1 MIVNEACRWKERGGM
16 AEMKE
21 CTIGIDAGTASV
33 KGLLVDASGTI
44 VATASAPIRLS
55 TPRPGWAEQSPEA

>member
-1 MIVNEACRWKERGGM
+1 M

-21 CTIGIDAGTASV
+21 CIIGIDAGTASV

>member
-1 MIVNEACRWKERGGM
+1 
-16 AEMKE
+16 MKE